1 VTATVSRAYQGVLLI
16 VVGAALGSI
25 ALDGRY
31 LNYLKPAMHL
41 PLLLAA
47 VVFVVI
53 GVAELVALRR
63 TSSRPTDVIGN
74 EDAADDI
81 GCGEGGHDHHHFPRS
96 GWLLVLPVL
105 AIGFV
110 APPALGSWAAER
122 DTGAVPQPASSDFP
136 ALPAV
141 DPVPLA
147 LGEYGVRAVWDDGRT
162 LTGRTVELVGFVSP
176 RTGGGWFLTRM
187 SLSCCAADAL
197 ATKVEV
203 RGAQVPQT
211 DSWVRVIGRYQATDG
226 ADPETAVPAVEALE
240 VVPTTKPQNPY
251 E

>member
-1 VTATVSRAYQGVLLI
+1 MNGTVSRAYQAVLLI

-25 ALDGRY
+25 TLDGRY

-41 PLLLAA
+41 PLLVAA
-47 VVFVVI
+47 LVFVVV

-63 TSSRPTDVIGN
+63 PAGRQPPACAT
-74 EDAADDI
+74 ADDI
-81 GCGEGGHDHHHFPRS
+81 RCGEGGAHHHFPRA

-122 DTGAVPQPASSDFP
+122 DTGLVAQPASSDFP
-136 ALPAV
+136 PLLGA
-141 DPVPLA
+141 DPVSLA
-147 LGEYGVRAVWDDGRT
+147 LGEYGVRAVWDDGMT
-162 LTGRTVELVGFVSP
+162 LRGRTVELIGFVSP
-176 RTGGGWFLTRM
+176 RKSGGWFLTRM

-203 RGAQVPQT
+203 RGADAPPT
-211 DSWVRVIGRYQATDG
+211 DSWVRVVGRYEPSG
-226 ADPETAVPAVEALE
+226 NADPATAVP
-240 VVPTTKPQNPY
+240 VVVAQELQAIDKPQNPY

>member
-1 VTATVSRAYQGVLLI
+1 MTGTVSRAYQAVLLI

-25 ALDGRY
+25 TLDGRY
-31 LNYLKPAMHL
+31 LNYLKPAMHV

-63 TSSRPTDVIGN
+63 SGEPTDDIRSDVAG
-74 EDAADDI
+74 DDI
-81 GCGEGGHDHHHFPRS
+81 PCGEGGHEHHHFPRS

-122 DTGAVPQPASSDFP
+122 DSGAVAQPASSDFP
-136 ALPAV
+136 PLPAV

-176 RTGGGWFLTRM
+176 RKAGGWFLTRM

-197 ATKVEV
+197 ATKIEV
-203 RGAQVPQT
+203 RGAQAPAT
-211 DSWVRVIGRYQATDG
+211 DSWVRVVGRYQATEG

-240 VVPTTKPQNPY
+240 VVPTAQPQNPY

>member
-1 VTATVSRAYQGVLLI
+1 MTGTVSRAYQAVLLI

-53 GVAELVALRR
+53 GAAELVAVRR
-63 TSSRPTDVIGN
+63 TGS
-74 EDAADDI
+74 E
-81 GCGEGGHDHHHFPRS
+81 EGHHHHHFPRS
-96 GWLLVLPVL
+96 GWLLVMPVL

-122 DTGAVPQPASSDFP
+122 DAGTVAQPASSDFP
-136 ALPAV
+136 PLPAV

-176 RTGGGWFLTRM
+176 RKAGGWFLTRM

-203 RGAQVPQT
+203 RGAAPPAT
-211 DSWVRVIGRYQATDG
+211 DSWVRVIGRYHASEG

-240 VVPTTKPQNPY
+240 VVPTTRPQNPY

>member
-1 VTATVSRAYQGVLLI
+1 MTETASRTYQAVLLI

-53 GVAELVALRR
+53 GVAELLAVRKLSRR
-63 TSSRPTDVIGN
+63 ADHRHEAPA
-74 EDAADDI
+74 DAP
-81 GCGEGGHDHHHFPRS
+81 CGDGGHHHFPRS

-122 DTGAVPQPASSDFP
+122 DSGTVAQPGSSDYAP
-136 ALPAV
+136 LPAG
-141 DPVPLA
+141 DPVAMA
-147 LGEYGVRAVWDDGRT
+147 LGEYGVRAVWDEGKS

-176 RTGGGWFLTRM
+176 RKDGGWFLARM

-203 RGAQVPQT
+203 RGAEAPAT
-211 DSWVRVIGRYQATDG
+211 DSWVRVVAIYEPSAGT
-226 ADPETAVPAVEALE
+226 DPETAVPAARALD
-240 VVPTTKPQNPY
+240 VTPVDKPANPY

>member
-1 VTATVSRAYQGVLLI
+1 MNGTVARAYQAVLLI

-31 LNYLKPAMHL
+31 LNYLKPAMHI
-41 PLLLAA
+41 PLVLAA
-47 VVFVVI
+47 VVFVGI
-53 GVAELVALRR
+53 GVAELLALRR
-63 TSSRPTDVIGN
+63 GDGHGHSPPSA
-74 EDAADDI
+74 AADDI
-81 GCGEGGHDHHHFPRS
+81 RGEGEGGHEHHHLPRA

-122 DTGAVPQPASSDFP
+122 DSGTVAQPQSSDFP

-147 LGEYGVRAVWDDGRT
+147 LGEYGVRAVWDNGRT
-162 LTGRTVELVGFVSP
+162 LTDRTVELVGFVSK
-176 RTGGGWFLTRM
+176 RKAGGWFLTRM

-197 ATKVEV
+197 ATKVEI
-203 RGAQVPQT
+203 RGADAPAT
-211 DSWVRVIGRYQATDG
+211 DSWVRVVAAYDPSAGT
-226 ADPETAVPAVEALE
+226 DPETAVPAARALD
-240 VVPTTKPQNPY
+240 VVPVDRPANPY

>member
-1 VTATVSRAYQGVLLI
+1 MTATVSRAYQAVLLI

-25 ALDGRY
+25 TLDGRY
-31 LNYLKPAMHL
+31 LNYLKPVMHL

-47 VVFVVI
+47 VVFVLI

-63 TSSRPTDVIGN
+63 GSKP
-74 EDAADDI
+74 ADDI
-81 GCGEGGHDHHHFPRS
+81 PGGEGGHDHHHFPRA

-122 DTGAVPQPASSDFP
+122 DAGTVAQPGSSDFP
-136 ALPAV
+136 PLPAV

-162 LTGRTVELVGFVSP
+162 LTGRTVELIGFVSP
-176 RTGGGWFLTRM
+176 RKAGGWFLTRM

-197 ATKVEV
+197 ATKIEV
-203 RGAQVPQT
+203 RGAHAPAT
-211 DSWVRVIGRYQATDG
+211 DSWVRVRGRYQATGG
-226 ADPETAVPAVEALE
+226 ADPETAVPAIEALE
-240 VVPTTKPQNPY
+240 VVPTNQPQNPY